1 MDEAQNSI
9 THLPPPKDYVQVDSK
24 IHGVIVY
31 APAPK
36 KKTIDQAKSYACPNC
51 GANTAY
57 DVSEGGI
64 ACEYCGYVAPVKGVK
79 VGKRADEF
87 EFTLDTISQSTHGW
101 GTQRQVLQCESCGA
115 ELSIPHGTLTA
126 TCPFCASNNVNV
138 TTSPEESLRP
148 RFLVP
153 FKIVKQQTIQISKEW
168 LGKGWYHPN
177 ELAASTVMQRLT
189 GVYLPFWTFD
199 TQVYAKWEAEV
210 GHEVK
215 TRHYNSSTKSW
226 ETRTRIVWR
235 WESGQVHQNI
245 DDFLVIGSHP
255 NHISHR
261 ILNQLFPF
269 QMNGLVAY
277 QPDYLAGWQA
287 LAYETTLTQAWES
300 AKRSIREGTKKACY
314 QDIPTNHVRN
324 FSMSADFED
333 ESWRYILLPV
343 YIATYKF
350 EDKMYQMMVNGQTG
364 KIAGQKP
371 VAWWK
376 VWLAIAGMLSPGLI
390 LGLIGLPMLLLAGS
404 GVFFMGLGIG
414 LFILGAILSII
425 LYKQARQSEAK

>member
-1 MDEAQNSI
+1 MGINQNGI
-9 THLPPPKDYVQVDSK
+9 TQSDPPAGYMQVSSK
-24 IHGVIVY
+24 VPGVIVY
-31 APAPK
+31 APKPDSLN
-36 KKTIDQAKSYACPNC
+36 TDSAKSYACPSC
-51 GANTAY
+51 GANISY

-64 ACEYCGYVAPVKGVK
+64 ACEYCGYVAPVKGK
-79 VGKRADEF
+79 QVGKKADEF
-87 EFTLDTISQSTHGW
+87 EFTLETLSQSTRGW
-101 GTQRQVLQCESCGA
+101 GTQRQVLQCSSCGV

-126 TCPFCASNNVNV
+126 TCPFCASNQVNV
-138 TTSPEESLRP
+138 TTSTVESLRP

-153 FKIVKQQTIQISKEW
+153 FKISKEQTRQISKEW

-199 TQVYAKWEAEV
+199 TQVNADWRAEV
-210 GHEVK
+210 GHEVT

-226 ETRTRIVWR
+226 ETRTKIVWR
-235 WESGQVHQNI
+235 WESGRIHQNV

-261 ILNQLFPF
+261 ILHELFPF
-269 QMNGLVAY
+269 QMNGLVTY

-287 LAYETTLTQAWES
+287 LAYETTLTQAWDS
-300 AKRSIREGTKKACY
+300 AKRSIREDAKTACY

-324 FSMSADFED
+324 FSMTTDFSD
-333 ESWRYILLPV
+333 ETWRYIILPV
-343 YIATYKF
+343 YIATYRF
-350 EDKMYQMMVNGQTG
+350 EEEVYQMMVNGQTG

-376 VWLAIAGMLSPGLI
+376 VWLAIAGILSPGLI
-390 LGLIGLPMLLLAGS
+390 LGLIGLPMLMLAGS
-404 GVFFMGLGIG
+404 GVIVAGLGII
-414 LFILGAILSII
+414 LFILGIVLSIV
-425 LYKQARQSEAK
+425 LYNNARQSEAK